1 MRAVAA
7 PKRLEMAS
15 TSTACTLAMAR
26 ASPGRDLRARSSRR
40 AVAAPR
46 ASRASPPPGLAF
58 SSDADAID
66 PTEASAVAGRAG
78 DAAHAARLLAVFSAR
93 EGVVVGAF
101 ARLGVDGVGDGDGDG
116 DAAPARRFPGASLV
130 QMGFDLLAGDGD
142 IDGKSLVGF
151 ARAATDGSMVATV
164 DEIAVDARFRN
175 AGVGVRLLEK
185 LAATLRARE
194 IYDVGARVPAAR
206 RSFFETCGFGPDAE
220 GAVLMALP
228 ADAAAEIRAARDP
241 ARRLKRNGRGVEAL
255 MLRAME
261 RAS

>member
-1 MRAVAA
+1 
-7 PKRLEMAS
+7 MAS
-15 TSTACTLAMAR
+15 TSSARAPTAARVSLGRDPRAR
-26 ASPGRDLRARSSRR
+26 ASRR
-40 AVAAPR
+40 AAAAPP

-66 PTEASAVAGRAG
+66 PAEASAVAGRAG
-78 DAAHAARLLAVFSAR
+78 DAAHAARLRAVFSAR
-93 EGVVVGAF
+93 EVVVVGAF
-101 ARLGVDGVGDGDGDG
+101 ARVGGDGDGDGDG
-116 DAAPARRFPGASLV
+116 DAVPARRFPGASLV

-185 LAATLRARE
+185 LAVTLRARE

-261 RAS
+261 RADRDRR

>member
-1 MRAVAA
+1 MRAVSE
-7 PKRLEMAS
+7 RLAMAS
-15 TSTACTLAMAR
+15 TSSARAPTAARVSLGRDPRAR
-26 ASPGRDLRARSSRR
+26 ASRR
-40 AVAAPR
+40 AAAAPR

-66 PTEASAVAGRAG
+66 PAEASAVAGRAG
-78 DAAHAARLLAVFSAR
+78 DAAHAARLRAVFSAR

-101 ARLGVDGVGDGDGDG
+101 ARLDGDGDG
-116 DAAPARRFPGASLV
+116 DAVPARRFPGASLV

-142 IDGKSLVGF
+142 VDGKSLVGF

-175 AGVGVRLLEK
+175 AGVGARLLGK

-194 IYDVGARVPAAR
+194 VYDVGARVPAAR

-228 ADAAAEIRAARDP
+228 AEAAAEIRGARDHP
-241 ARRLKRNGRGVEAL
+241 ARRLKRNGEGVEAL

-261 RAS
+261 RADRDRR

>member
-1 MRAVAA
+1 
-7 PKRLEMAS
+7 MAS
-15 TSTACTLAMAR
+15 TSSARAPTAARVSLGRDPRAR
-26 ASPGRDLRARSSRR
+26 ASRR
-40 AVAAPR
+40 AAAAPP

-66 PTEASAVAGRAG
+66 PAEASAVAGRAG
-78 DAAHAARLLAVFSAR
+78 DAAHAARLRAVFSAR

-101 ARLGVDGVGDGDGDG
+101 ARVGGDGDGDGDG
-116 DAAPARRFPGASLV
+116 DAVPARRFPGASLV

-142 IDGKSLVGF
+142 VDGKSLVGF

-194 IYDVGARVPAAR
+194 IYDVGARVPEASR
-206 RSFFETCGFGPDAE
+206 TFFAKRGFGPDAE

-228 ADAAAEIRAARDP
+228 AEVAEEMRNARDP
-241 ARRLKRNGRGVEAL
+241 KRRLKRDGKGVEAL
-255 MLRAME
+255 MLRAVE
-261 RAS
+261 RAERGRK